1 MEYKDFNIRI
11 SNKRDNGYDVSVDS
25 PQGSANEHIIL
36 PFDIEETLGRIRQI
50 GGSVRGDATREATF
64 ESEEVPTPNELGK
77 ELYDALFSG
86 AIGKMYQ
93 RSYAALS
100 DNPEVGLRIKLHLN
114 LDDPGVSALAQIPWE
129 FAYESDTME
138 YLTLSRQTPIVRFIE
153 VQRKPT
159 QHALPVMLR
168 ILVVMSSPNG
178 VASLDLEK
186 ERKLIEQSWA
196 GESNVEVDFLEHPTP
211 DTLLSAVV
219 AKQYHV
225 LHYMGHGAYDPKT
238 GAGALILEDEN
249 QNAVMLD
256 AQTLG
261 TVLRDAPS
269 IRLVFLNACDTAR
282 TDEDQPFSG
291 VANRLVMAGVP
302 AVLAMQFPITDKAA
316 IDFARVFYP
325 RLVEGY
331 PVDEA
336 TAQGRKAILAG
347 RSGTIEWGTPV
358 LYLRMPDG
366 RLFDRQDEPVAP
378 TPPPAAPTP
387 AQELPT
393 TLNSINPKAIAAVL
407 GLALVA
413 VAAYFLLQPKVEW
426 KIDPQELSVG
436 VETLVSVKQ
445 FVDEDREVSYTDDYD
460 LELLSSG
467 PLTKPVHEER
477 WIWRVTAT
485 DIDSVENPKALLTLE
500 VSAEGDSERVPKPF
514 PVTIKVNPLA
524 QRSYDSAIASIN
536 DPSKTTAEV
545 ANSLAEVKKMYAN
558 PEQGYMQLSVAD
570 GEELNSQLTRID
582 KLLETRARSGEDSAN
597 EELTLSE
604 RIAALTNWKS
614 KFEQYRHEL
623 SEDSNDALYTRMAD
637 YQQRQNANS
646 LVLCNRYD
654 ACDTS
659 ITRLRMGNGLYVSA
673 GPNGDNLKCQ
683 ITGPET
689 RRCDANKN
697 AYRLL
702 NKRGDYFVEIRNSTD
717 DLLLKQPIESY

>member
-50 GGSVRGDATREATF
+50 GGTVRGDATREATF
-64 ESEEVPTPNELGK
+64 ESEDVPTPNELGK

-100 DNPEVGLRIKLHLN
+100 DNSEVGLRIKLHLN

-186 ERKLIEQSWA
+186 ERTLIEQSWA

-211 DTLLSAVV
+211 DKLLSAVV
-219 AKQYHV
+219 EKQYHV

-336 TAQGRKAILAG
+336 TSQGRKAILAG

-378 TPPPAAPTP
+378 TPPPATSTP

-393 TLNSINPKAIAAVL
+393 TLSSINPKAIAAVL

-413 VAAYFLLQPKVEW
+413 IAAYFLLQPKVEW

-445 FVDEDREVSYTDDYD
+445 FVDDDREVSYTDDYD

-467 PLTKPVHEER
+467 PLTKPVHEKR
-477 WIWRVTAT
+477 WTWWVTAT
-485 DIDSVENPKALLTLE
+485 DVDTVENPKALLTLE
-500 VSAEGDSERVPKPF
+500 VSAEGDSERVPITF
-514 PVTIKVNPLA
+514 PVTIKVSSLA
-524 QRSYDSAIASIN
+524 QRSYNSAIESVN
-536 DPSKTTAEV
+536 DSSKTTAEV
-545 ANSLAEVKKMYAN
+545 ANALADVKKMYAN
-558 PEQGYMQLSVAD
+558 PEQDFMQLSVAD
-570 GEELNSQLTRID
+570 GDVLNSELANID
-582 KLLETRARSGEDSAN
+582 ELLALRASKGEASAN
-597 EELTLSE
+597 EELTLTA
-604 RIAALTNWKS
+604 RIIALTEWKS
-614 KFEQYRHEL
+614 KFEQYRYEL
-623 SEDSNDALYTRMAD
+623 SEGSNDALYTRLLD
-637 YQQRQNANS
+637 YQQRQNADS
-646 LVLCNRYD
+646 LVLCNRYN

-659 ITRLRMGNGLYVSA
+659 ITRLRMGNGLYVQA
-673 GPNGDNLKCQ
+673 EPNGDNLKCQ
-683 ITGPET
+683 IIGPET
-689 RRCDANKN
+689 RRCDVNKN

-702 NKRGDYFVEIRNSTD
+702 NKRGEYFVEIRNSTG
-717 DLLLKQPIESY
+717 DLLLKQAIESY